1 MKATLMFATLSM
13 VFALPEM
20 SAKTEIE
27 VLRTRCTEQDEK
39 IRSLEGQIQQLRGS
53 KAGAGASSIKT
64 AAVAGEAKEK
74 AGATDGIYVVQAGDS
89 VERIARRNACSVS
102 NLNKI
107 NDLKSSST
115 IHPGQRLKLPGTA
128 TAKVGAV
135 NTTTSESKP
144 APVSLAVGKTH
155 KIKQGETYGSIAKKY
170 RVSVDS
176 LISANPG
183 IKATALRPGQEIRL
197 SASSPTASSS
207 PAAKPTSAIAG
218 NSTTPPKSAPKPSS
232 EPAIRPEPAI
242 KAPGTNSTPSPQ
254 APRDLASN
262 LPVSTLSTNSASYPL
277 NSAAIVPPKPAAA
290 SENSAPALEKKIRSV
305 KIEGPMTYGQF
316 AAQYGT
322 DPSRL
327 NDLNGLDLTQATVLA
342 KGSELY
348 VPAQP

>member
-27 VLRTRCTEQDEK
+27 VLRTRCTEQDKK
-39 IRSLEGQIQQLRGS
+39 IRSLEEQIHQMRGS
-53 KAGAGASSIKT
+53 KVGAGASSNKT

-74 AGATDGIYVVQAGDS
+74 AEATDGIYVVQAGDN
-89 VERIARRNACSVS
+89 VERIARRNGCSVS
-102 NLNKI
+102 KLNKL
-107 NDLKSSST
+107 NGLKSSSI
-115 IHPGQRLKLPGTA
+115 IHPGKRLKLPGTA
-128 TAKVGAV
+128 TAKVEAL

-144 APVSLAVGKTH
+144 APVSLAAGKTH
-155 KIKQGETYGSIAKKY
+155 KIKQGETYGTIAKKY

-197 SASSPTASSS
+197 SASSPNAPSS
-207 PAAKPTSAIAG
+207 PAAKTASAIAG
-218 NSTTPPKSAPKPSS
+218 NSTTPPKSVPK
-232 EPAIRPEPAI
+232 PAI
-242 KAPGTNSTPSPQ
+242 KAPSTNLTQSPQ
-254 APRDLASN
+254 APASN
-262 LPVSTLSTNSASYPL
+262 QSVSTLSTNTASYPL
-277 NSAAIVPPKPAAA
+277 NTVDIVPPKPAAA
-290 SENSAPALEKKIRSV
+290 TENSAPALEKKIRSV
-305 KIEGPMTYGQF
+305 TIEGPMTYGQF
-316 AAQYGT
+316 AAQHGT

-348 VPAQP
+348 VHAQP